1 MSDVELIR
9 VDSVTVVS
17 RPKAKPDALE
27 AAVIAEAAQV
37 EAAPE
42 ESAPKPAK
50 KKG

>member
-17 RPKAKPDALE
+17 RPKAPEPAPPAPAPDTP
-27 AAVIAEAAQV
+27 IPHAQ
-37 EAAPE
+37 P
-42 ESAPKPAK
+42 APKPAK